1 MKKYALLSFLF
12 LVAVAIAITLA
23 CGSAQ
28 KVVTNCGPLAGP
40 NTTGGLE
47 SVAVCPAVA
56 DAQQYPGG
64 EVPFIA
70 VGVYTTQPSPA
81 IIPTGVVWGA
91 CQGEANT
98 NDVTFVGG
106 AAKCA
111 SGASGTYN
119 VYAIGGVTECEHVGP
134 CGTGCVIT
142 GTAQL
147 TCP

>member
-1 MKKYALLSFLF
+1 MKNCAVSFFSILI
-12 LVAVAIAITLA
+12 LAAVITLA
-23 CGSAQ
+23 CGSPQ
-28 KVVTNCGPLAGP
+28 KIMTGCSSFAGS
-40 NTTGGLE
+40 NTTGSLE

-64 EVPFIA
+64 QVPFVA
-70 VGVYTTQPSPA
+70 VGAYTTQPSPA
-81 IIPTGVVWGA
+81 VIPTGVTWGA

-98 NDVTFVGG
+98 NDVTFVSGV
-106 AAKCA
+106 AKCA

-119 VYAIGGVTECEHVGP
+119 VYAIGGYTECEHIGP
-134 CGTGCVIT
+134 CGTGCVIS